1 MTSVKTGTI
10 ITLTAMVCFLFCR
23 NAWCTR
29 ESGVF
34 LLFFMDILTREL
46 GTAHNSIKD
55 ELETAFEQCVFCLYG
70 HPNKK
75 AKARHLF
82 DHNAPSVRY
91 CWGCLNFV
99 LYICRP
105 PLLLQCSQ
113 YKMLLELFVFYVV
126 CLQTALIGDQCILC
140 CMFADHPD
148 GSQCIL
154 CCVLAD
160 HLDQRPVY
168 FVLCICRPP

>member
-1 MTSVKTGTI
+1 M
-10 ITLTAMVCFLFCR
+10 
-23 NAWCTR
+23 
-29 ESGVF
+29 
-34 LLFFMDILTREL
+34 
-46 GTAHNSIKD
+46 
-55 ELETAFEQCVFCLYG
+55 
-70 HPNKK
+70 
-75 AKARHLF
+75 
-82 DHNAPSVRY
+82 
-91 CWGCLNFV
+91 

-168 FVLCICRPP
+168 FVLCICRPPWWETTIICKLSVAAAVGVSGWLDMGAMWSSVWLFQTQDFAGVRQLQNKHSVCWGELHFQKKARKKKPDLTAGSWS